1 MKSSDPNVDL
11 ELLAAFIDGRVSGED
26 RERAVKLLAES
37 DEALEILAHATREHE
52 ARSDIKVVPIARPP
66 RWRQWKV
73 IVPVLAAAGIAIVTV
88 PRIANRHPQAVLA
101 NQYALELARD
111 PRFTAGLPEGW
122 EQRGWAVTR
131 GAGAVREAAGTRQA
145 GSPQESR
152 LAFRL
157 GVRTLDLQV
166 ALLRGDTA
174 LARILIGEISAIL
187 NSVLYADP
195 VAVAYNELKSQ
206 LTTATRAQLIEHAAN
221 AERELRDLLNAPSF
235 AYGQWVAAA
244 ELAARI
250 RDASFFETGHG
261 TEFIRSTSEPGA
273 LAAADSDALRR
284 IDETRAKQGFGD
296 RGLDEVHE
304 VLQNIIRVHGG

>member
-1 MKSSDPNVDL
+1 MKSIDSNVDL
-11 ELLAAFIDGRVSGED
+11 ELIAAFIDGRVSGED
-26 RERAVKLLAES
+26 RVRAVKLLAES

-88 PRIANRHPQAVLA
+88 PRLNRQPQAVLA

-111 PRFTAGLPEGW
+111 PRFTTGLREGW
-122 EQRGWAVTR
+122 DQRGWAVTR
-131 GAGAVREAAGTRQA
+131 GAGAVREAVGTRQA
-145 GSPQESR
+145 GSPQEAR

-174 LARILIGEISAIL
+174 LAGILTGEITAIL
-187 NSVLYADP
+187 NSILYADP
-195 VAVAYNELKSQ
+195 VAVAYNQLKSQ
-206 LTTATRAQLIEHAAN
+206 LTTATRAQLIERASN

-235 AYGQWVAAA
+235 EYGQWVAAA
-244 ELAARI
+244 ELAAKTH
-250 RDASFFETGHG
+250 DASFFESGHG
-261 TEFIRSTSEPGA
+261 TEFIRSTSKPGA
-273 LAAADSDALRR
+273 LVAADSDALRR
-284 IDETRAKQGFGD
+284 IDATRARQGFDD
-296 RGLDEVHE
+296 RGLDDVHE
-304 VLQNIIRVHGG
+304 VLQNIIRIHGG

>member
-1 MKSSDPNVDL
+1 MKSIDSNVDL
-11 ELLAAFIDGRVSGED
+11 ELIAALIDGRVSGED
-26 RERAVKLLAES
+26 RARAVKLLAES
-37 DEALEILAHATREHE
+37 DEALEILAHATREYE

-73 IVPVLAAAGIAIVTV
+73 VVPVLAAAGLAIVTV
-88 PRIANRHPQAVLA
+88 PRLANRQPQGVLA
-101 NQYALELARD
+101 NQYALELSRD
-111 PRFTAGLPEGW
+111 PRFAAGLREGW
-122 EQRGWAVTR
+122 DQRGWAVTR
-131 GAGAVREAAGTRQA
+131 GAGAVREAVGTRQA
-145 GSPQESR
+145 GSPQEAR

-174 LARILIGEISAIL
+174 LAGILTGEITAIL

-195 VAVAYNELKSQ
+195 VAVAYNQLKSQ
-206 LTTATRAQLIEHAAN
+206 LTTATRAQLVERASN

-244 ELAARI
+244 ELAAKTRE
-250 RDASFFETGHG
+250 ASFFQSGHG
-261 TEFIRSTSEPGA
+261 TQFIRSTSEPGA
-273 LAAADSDALRR
+273 LAAGDSEALRR
-284 IDETRAKQGFGD
+284 IDETRAKQGFDD

-304 VLQNIIRVHGG
+304 VLQSIIRIHGG

>member
-1 MKSSDPNVDL
+1 MKSIDSNVDL
-11 ELLAAFIDGRVSGED
+11 ELIAAFIDGRVSGED
-26 RERAVKLLAES
+26 RVRAVKLLAES

-73 IVPVLAAAGIAIVTV
+73 IVPVLAAAGIAVVTV
-88 PRIANRHPQAVLA
+88 PRLNRQPQAVLA

-111 PRFTAGLPEGW
+111 PRFTTGLREGW
-122 EQRGWAVTR
+122 DQRGWAVTR
-131 GAGAVREAAGTRQA
+131 GAGAVREAVGTRQA
-145 GSPQESR
+145 GSPQEAR

-174 LARILIGEISAIL
+174 LAGILTGEITAIL
-187 NSVLYADP
+187 NSILYADP
-195 VAVAYNELKSQ
+195 VAVAYNQLKSQ
-206 LTTATRAQLIEHAAN
+206 LTTATRAQLIERASN

-244 ELAARI
+244 ELAART
-250 RDASFFETGHG
+250 RDASFFESGHG

-273 LAAADSDALRR
+273 LAAVDSEALRR
-284 IDETRAKQGFGD
+284 IDDIRAKQAFDD

-304 VLQNIIRVHGG
+304 VLQNIIRIHGG